1 MGGVISAVT
10 GIIDLVH
17 TIKSNKKKDKLND
30 DIEKKKDIMKPII
43 PPKFY
48 STIEARRKNVKKGP
62 YTVEAM
68 AKSLKDDLIPVGYSL
83 EQLSEIGF
91 GADVDEYKRRH
102 KQTREE
108 DKKNLINGLTEL
120 KKKIQKGFI
129 DRKDLSEEDKNI
141 IKKNNLFDPA
151 ENKKYVE
158 QLDSWIDLA
167 RREALSEEVLDNMLS
182 LFNLK
187 ISGYQDAL
195 RSEELK
201 KQNKEMIDN
210 AVLSEDKKVLNS
222 VKRAFADGYGIN
234 KF

>member
-1 MGGVISAVT
+1 MS
-10 GIIDLVH
+10 
-17 TIKSNKKKDKLND
+17 
-30 DIEKKKDIMKPII
+30 
-43 PPKFY
+43 
-48 STIEARRKNVKKGP
+48 
-62 YTVEAM
+62 
-68 AKSLKDDLIPVGYSL
+68 KSLKDDLVPVGYSL